1 MTDKKLE
8 SIAEAILFASGEPVS
23 RGRILLAAEC
33 SEEELD
39 EALNDLRDRYA
50 SRGSGIRISFVGDTV
65 VMSTAIEYAEYVRKA
80 LEMTK
85 APSLSLPSLE
95 VLAIIAANQPATRAF
110 VDQIRGVDSSYTV
123 SSLVDKCFIEE
134 DGRLDVPG
142 RPILY
147 KTTAEFLRV
156 FHVRDVE
163 ELLEIPE
170 IAALRAA
177 EEETAREG
185 AQAEQ
190 QEPPGEEAG
199 SEP

>member
-1 MTDKKLE
+1 MTDLKLE
-8 SIAEAILFASGEPVS
+8 SIAEAILFASGEPIS
-23 RGRILLAAEC
+23 RDRILLAAEC
-33 SEEELD
+33 SPEELD
-39 EALNDLRDRYA
+39 AALCNLRDRYA
-50 SRGSGIRISFVGDTV
+50 AQSAGIRISFVGDTV
-65 VMSTAIEYAEYVRKA
+65 VMSSAIEYAEYVRKA

-123 SSLVDKCFIEE
+123 SSLVDKGFIEE

-147 KTTAEFLRV
+147 RTTAEFLRV
-156 FHVRDVE
+156 FHVRDVD

-177 EEETAREG
+177 EEETAQQNIETDTD
-185 AQAEQ
+185 AQTD
-190 QEPPGEEAG
+190 GEAG
-199 SEP
+199 SAP

>member
-1 MTDKKLE
+1 MTDHKLQ

-23 RGRILLAAEC
+23 RDRILLAAEC
-33 SEEELD
+33 TPEELD
-39 EALNDLRDRYA
+39 AALENLRDRFA
-50 SRGSGIRISFVGDTV
+50 SEDSGIRVSFVGDTV
-65 VMSTAIEYAEYVRKA
+65 VMSSAVEYAEYVRKA

-95 VLAIIAANQPATRAF
+95 VLAIIAANQPVTRAF

-123 SSLVDKCFIEE
+123 SSLAEKGFIEE

-156 FHVRDVE
+156 FHVRDVD

-177 EEETAREG
+177 EEDRAQPDAEENIQQTPSEETPQRE
-185 AQAEQ
+185 
-190 QEPPGEEAG
+190 
-199 SEP
+199 

>member
-50 SRGSGIRISFVGDTV
+50 SCGSGIRISFVGDTV

-123 SSLVDKCFIEE
+123 SSLVDKGFIEE

-177 EEETAREG
+177 EEATAQQNIETDTD
-185 AQAEQ
+185 AQTD
-190 QEPPGEEAG
+190 GEAG
-199 SEP
+199 SAP